1 MIMFI
6 LKKIREFCFN
16 FSTLF
21 GMGEWSFA
29 SLIAAL
35 LSLPLLLL
43 TRLIKN
49 IIPLNYFNYSL
60 AFLFF
65 LYLVII
71 FLALGFITEKDKSTI
86 IINKT
91 VGMFFVFWGIPLR
104 IKFVVTGFI
113 LFHIL
118 SFFAPFIFYKIFNK
132 RIESLPVHLGPMAG
146 DILYG
151 IACNLFLQFLIWF
164 AR

>member
-1 MIMFI
+1 MYI

-21 GMGEWSFA
+21 GIGEWSFA

-35 LSLPLLLL
+35 LSLPLLFVG
-43 TRLIKN
+43 RLVKDIV
-49 IIPLNYFNYSL
+49 PLNYFNYGVAS
-60 AFLFF
+60 LFF
-65 LYLVII
+65 IYLLVL

-91 VGMFFVFWGIPLR
+91 VGMFFVFYGIDLR
-104 IKFVVTGFI
+104 IKFIITGFI
-113 LFHIL
+113 LFQIL
-118 SFFAPFIFYKIFNK
+118 SFFAPYIFHKIFN
-132 RIESLPVHLGPMAG
+132 RRVETLPANLAPLSG
-146 DILYG
+146 DIVYG
-151 IACNLFLQFLIWF
+151 VVCNLFLQFLVWF